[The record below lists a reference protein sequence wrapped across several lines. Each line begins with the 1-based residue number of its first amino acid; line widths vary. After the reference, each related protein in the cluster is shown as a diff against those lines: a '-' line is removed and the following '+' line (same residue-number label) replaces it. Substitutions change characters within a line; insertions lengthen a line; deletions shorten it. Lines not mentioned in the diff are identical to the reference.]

1 MNLSRLKDKLV
12 RKLQH
17 YVLIVAFKSLNLS
30 FGGSSINQTKNQ
42 IKDFRQSGLFGKTT
56 KLNVA
61 EIYFKMN
68 EADSLDANGY
78 YFKATNLRQEIIEH
92 VYLSNNVDLLSW
104 QPKWL
109 SSGYSRAI
117 GHRALIGLL
126 LSAQEI
132 GVIPQTHR
140 TLFINSSEDR
150 SQLDILYSGKSSFEI
165 LELVDGDKFLD
176 TPNFWH
182 LSERVKVIK
191 TKDSFITDIDLTEK
205 VNAQRIELNSQPFI
219 TLDQKY
225 IENAENLLGSL
236 GLPVNSPFIALHVR
250 NKSKFSSDD
259 TRKAEIKNYEMAISE
274 LINRDYWIV
283 QFGTDDQNIVF
294 HHPKVIQIPSSNSMS
309 VYLTPYVIA
318 NAEIFITS
326 NSGPTHIAPLFNT
339 PVLQTNVIALG
350 KNICSLTGKSL
361 HLPKKWKRAGSFL
374 SLNELLNSP
383 EGYSDTGIR
392 YLNKKGIELI
402 ENSPTEIYE
411 GVLDIL
417 NHLKTSKEFLYKE
430 QIDKIRLNHNSPV
443 RGLFAPSFVNANE
456 SWFLN

>member
-1 MNLSRLKDKLV
+1 MSLSRFKKSIIIKL
-12 RKLQH
+12 RN
-17 YVLIVAFKSLNLS
+17 YILIVVFKTLNLT
-30 FGGSSINQTKNQ
+30 FGGTLINVTMNQ
-42 IKDFRQSGLFGKTT
+42 IKDFKQSGLFGKKT
-56 KLNVA
+56 KLDISEV
-61 EIYFKMN
+61 YLKTK
-68 EADSLDANGY
+68 EAYNLDANGY
-78 YFKATNLRQEIIEH
+78 YFKASNLRREIIEH

-109 SSGYSRAI
+109 SSGYNRAI
-117 GHRALIGLL
+117 GHKALIGHL

-140 TLFINSSEDR
+140 TLFINRSEDR
-150 SQLDILYSGKSSFEI
+150 SQLDILYSGKSSLEI

-191 TKDSFITDIDLTEK
+191 TKNSFITDIDLTEK

-225 IENAENLLGSL
+225 IENAENLLDSL

-250 NKSKFSSDD
+250 NKSKFSLDD
-259 TRKAEIKNYEMAISE
+259 TRKAEVKNYEMAIRE
-274 LINRDYWIV
+274 LISRDYWIV

-309 VYLTPYVIA
+309 VYLTPYIIA
-318 NAEIFITS
+318 NAEIFITT
-326 NSGPTHIAPLFNT
+326 NSGPTHIAPFFNT

-350 KNICSLTGKSL
+350 KNTCSLTGKSL

-392 YLNKKGIELI
+392 YLNKKGIDLI

-417 NHLKTSKEFLYKE
+417 NHLKTSKEFLYRE

-456 SWFLN
+456 SWFLS